1 MDTQQSEVKFY
12 DFSDN
17 KSIVS
22 LKIPDDVITKWF
34 EGKRRELKLY
44 IILDIS
50 GSMAGSGLTQAKASI
65 LKLMEGLFESYVLA
79 EKDITCFFFQ
89 TTCEVKKFADDPN
102 LLWSNG
108 SIKKYFDSINSYGGT
123 DFNPVFKSIINEVK
137 GIDSDL
143 AIIFFTDGQG
153 GYSDPV
159 KSQLETALAQT
170 GFSTEIHSIGF
181 TGGHDA
187 KLLSWLTKLGTKQGN
202 FQYVQSSGDIQ
213 STMNTT
219 LELLELSDRTLYVKI
234 SDDDE
239 FLPTGFDVH
248 GRGKLVLTG
257 ENANIK
263 GRKFSIFKD
272 KESGE
277 NFDIETDPIQ
287 VQPDDPLATLLT
299 VPYIQ
304 FEITR
309 LTNEIINSDKN
320 DESRR
325 QRFNE
330 ISQEA
335 NDFDEKLNAIL
346 QSAFKSKSITR
357 RELIQQCMDVKG
369 TILQFKDILSEALK
383 GSLTNQ
389 KIADFNNLA
398 YKNITKQRLKKKL
411 DDRAIKNIEKME
423 EVEKK
428 IEEIVSKIDFA
439 ELENQES
446 EDNLQTYTCTIS
458 TDNYIEAM
466 KEGECMCLTL
476 DVGRS
481 EAAIADPSQISIK
494 KINQTLMSSG
504 AFLNSVTFALNDKS
518 SVESV
523 HGGFQRESTSASI
536 FKGLARENITGI
548 LPLYINE
555 KHWSIAR
562 EKIKPIMGYL
572 VTLDIFGY
580 AYSQISTVPYLVLSR
595 ALGDTSSEFKRRQ
608 AKWILETCDAIYKQ
622 SSALREDN
630 KKLFKNYIENPANR
644 TIEHVPNNLVF
655 LGHLLCALRC
665 GDVSTQDIQRWLQGD
680 LLRSLI
686 EENIRR
692 RLNKWQD
699 IEESMED
706 IAKVLGVNQKVYI
719 NEPVEEFEKN
729 YTEYFKA
736 LASDNNTNIH
746 YTAAFEK
753 ALSDSGIKV
762 ETVEANKEEPT
773 DKDMKDVLELPTVKQ
788 TFYDSNT
795 YQISDYALTI
805 IAKIKKA
812 VNLFVEII
820 LRYNKILESTLAN
833 PNVSLDNSEFIF
845 IEGQTPLA
853 DAFFDKYS
861 SKVILA
867 TFLQSFL
874 HRQNSVR
881 RESVEAGPPKYYEPF
896 SEDTADKLLS
906 AQFDEYVSSNL
917 KRKTNDIISTFTQ
930 GKNSA
935 ISLKFW
941 QVDKI
946 EEAAGLLLVD
956 VKFRGSSI
964 FGQILKV
971 LQKPGM
977 SLAKEKIEMVI
988 SGKCQGVTLFVDKPT
1003 NPDDPEKLA
1012 RFVDNEHWF
1021 PNRRKVYRMLKAN
1034 RSVIPE
1040 IDYWIRVM
1048 PPFKEYIEH
1057 QFDEEYLNARRL
1069 ERIEKRKN
1077 LPAGQRNKRK

>member
-12 DFSDN
+12 NLSDN

-22 LKIPDDVITKWF
+22 LKIPEDVITKWF

-65 LKLMEGLFESYVLA
+65 LKLMEGLFESHVLS

-89 TTCEVKKFADDPN
+89 SNCEVKRFSDDPN

-108 SIKKYFDSINSYGGT
+108 EIVRYFNGVNSYGGT
-123 DFNPVFKSIINEVK
+123 NFTPVFESIIKEIK
-137 GIDSDL
+137 DIDSDL

-153 GYSDPV
+153 GYSDLV
-159 KSQLETALAQT
+159 KSQLEIALAQT
-170 GFSTEIHSIGF
+170 GFSTEIHTIGF
-181 TGGHDA
+181 TGDHDA

-213 STMNTT
+213 STMSTT
-219 LELLELSDRTLYVKI
+219 LELLELGDRSLYVKMG
-234 SDDDE
+234 DE
-239 FLPTGFDVH
+239 LLPTGFDVH

-257 ENANIK
+257 ENANIE
-263 GRKFSIFKD
+263 GRKLSIFKD
-272 KESGE
+272 KESE
-277 NFDIETDPIQ
+277 EKFDIETDPIQ
-287 VQPDDPLATLLT
+287 VHPDDPLATLLT

-309 LTNEIINSDKN
+309 LTNEIINSKN
-320 DESRR
+320 EEGKR

-335 NDFDEKLNAIL
+335 NDYDEKLNVIL
-346 QSAFKSKSITR
+346 QNAFKSKSITR
-357 RELIQQCMDVKG
+357 RELIQQCMDAKG

-383 GSLTNQ
+383 GTLTNQ

-411 DDRAIKNIEKME
+411 DNRAIKNVEKME

-428 IEEIVSKIDFA
+428 IEEIVSKIDFD

-458 TDNYIEAM
+458 TDNYVEAM

-504 AFLNSVTFALNDKS
+504 AFLNSVTFALNDKFD
-518 SVESV
+518 VESV
-523 HGGFQRESTSASI
+523 HGGFQKETFPASI
-536 FKGLARENITGI
+536 LKGLARENITGI

-580 AYSQISTVPYLVLSR
+580 AYSQISTVPFLVLSR

-622 SSALREDN
+622 SSILREDN
-630 KKLFKNYIENPANR
+630 KKLFENYMKSPANR

-655 LGHLLCALRC
+655 LGHLFCALRC
-665 GDVSTQDIQRWLQGD
+665 GDVSAQDVQRWLQEG
-680 LLRSLI
+680 LIKSLI
-686 EENIRR
+686 EETIRR

-699 IEESMED
+699 LEESMED
-706 IAKVLGVNQKVYI
+706 IGKVLGINQKVYI
-719 NEPVEEFEKN
+719 NEPVEEFEKS
-729 YTEYFKA
+729 YAEYFKA
-736 LASDNNTNIH
+736 LTSDKNANIH
-746 YTAAFEK
+746 YAAAFEK

-762 ETVEANKEEPT
+762 ETVKEEPMDEDT
-773 DKDMKDVLELPTVKQ
+773 KEVPELPTVKQ
-788 TFYDSNT
+788 IFYDSNT
-795 YQISDYALTI
+795 YQISDYALSI

-812 VNLFVEII
+812 VNTFVEII

-833 PNVSLDNSEFIF
+833 PNVSLDNSEFVF
-845 IEGQTPLA
+845 TEGQTSLA
-853 DAFFDKYS
+853 DAFFDKYN
-861 SKVILA
+861 SKTILA

-881 RESVEAGPPKYYEPF
+881 REAVEADPPKYYEPF
-896 SEDTADKLLS
+896 SEDTADELLS
-906 AQFDEYVSSNL
+906 AQFDEYISSNL
-917 KRKTNDIISTFTQ
+917 KRKTNDIMSTFAQ
-930 GKNSA
+930 EKSSA
-935 ISLKFW
+935 LGLKFW
-941 QVDKI
+941 QVDKV
-946 EEAAGLLLVD
+946 EEAAGLLLID
-956 VKFRGSSI
+956 VKFRGSSVY
-964 FGQILKV
+964 GQILKA
-971 LQKPGM
+971 LQKTSMP
-977 SLAKEKIEMVI
+977 LVKEKIEMVI
-988 SGKCQGVTLFVDKPT
+988 SGTWQGITLFVDKPR
-1003 NPDDPEKLA
+1003 NPDDPESLA

-1021 PNRRKVYRMLKAN
+1021 PNRQKVYRMLNAH

-1040 IDYWIRVM
+1040 IDYWVRVL
-1048 PPFKEYIEH
+1048 PPYKEYIEH
-1057 QFDEEYLNARRL
+1057 QFDNEYLHARRL
-1069 ERIEKRKN
+1069 TRVEERKNAPIKRK
-1077 LPAGQRNKRK
+1077 

>member
-12 DFSDN
+12 NFSDN

-65 LKLMEGLFESYVLA
+65 LKLMEGLFESHVLA

-89 TTCEVKKFADDPN
+89 STCEVKKFADDPN

-108 SIKKYFDSINSYGGT
+108 SIKKYFDDINSYGGT
-123 DFNPVFKSIINEVK
+123 DFNPVFESIIKEVK

-181 TGGHDA
+181 TGSHDA

-234 SDDDE
+234 SDDE

-248 GRGKLVLTG
+248 GRGKLVLTD

-299 VPYIQ
+299 IPYIQ

-309 LTNEIINSDKN
+309 LTNEIINSNKN

-335 NDFDEKLNAIL
+335 NDYDEKLNDIL
-346 QSAFKSKSITR
+346 QGAFKSKSITR
-357 RELIQQCMDVKG
+357 RELIQQCMDAKG

-383 GSLTNQ
+383 GTLTNQ

-411 DDRAIKNIEKME
+411 DDRAIRNVEKME

-428 IEEIVSKIDFA
+428 IEEIVSKIDFV

-458 TDNYIEAM
+458 TDNYIEVM

-523 HGGFQRESTSASI
+523 HGGFQKESISASI

-665 GDVSTQDIQRWLQGD
+665 GDVSAQDVQRWLQGD
-680 LLRSLI
+680 LLKSLI
-686 EENIRR
+686 EETIRR

-719 NEPVEEFEKN
+719 NEPVEEFEKS
-729 YTEYFKA
+729 YTEYLKA

-762 ETVEANKEEPT
+762 ETNKEEPT
-773 DKDMKDVLELPTVKQ
+773 NKDMKDVPELPTVKQ

-853 DAFFDKYS
+853 DAFFDTYS

-881 RESVEAGPPKYYEPF
+881 REAVEADPPKYYEPF

-906 AQFDEYVSSNL
+906 TQFDEYVSSNL

-935 ISLKFW
+935 IGLKFW

-956 VKFRGSSI
+956 VKFRGSSVY
-964 FGQILKV
+964 GQILKA
-971 LQKPGM
+971 LQKTGM

-988 SGKCQGVTLFVDKPT
+988 SGKWQGITLFVDKPT

-1021 PNRRKVYRMLKAN
+1021 PSRQKVYRTLKAH

-1069 ERIEKRKN
+1069 ASIEERKSQRIKRK
-1077 LPAGQRNKRK
+1077 